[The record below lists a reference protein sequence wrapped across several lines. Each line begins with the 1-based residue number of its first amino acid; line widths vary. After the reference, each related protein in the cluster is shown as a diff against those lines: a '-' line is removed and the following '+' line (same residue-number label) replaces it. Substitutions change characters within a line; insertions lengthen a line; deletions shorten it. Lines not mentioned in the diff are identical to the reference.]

1 MCIEFLTCWCFSS
14 QNSHCCIFFDNQ
26 KSIRYIQLLDWIE
39 FTLTI
44 VGIYLYFTFSE
55 QWLIPILFTSV
66 GHLLPSSIR
75 IVGSLLWWIGCCKLT
90 SLKQF
95 YKTRFL
101 ANFFQICLIC
111 AQMALTVL
119 IFNNKISFL
128 ASGADWAVDD
138 NYDRLS
144 YGLCVFC
151 RPSECQTEFDEY
163 LLHKSDLQKQKED
176 LNLSSVLK
184 WPNLTNF
191 TSVNEYAH
199 AGVSKH

>member
-1 MCIEFLTCWCFSS
+1 
-14 QNSHCCIFFDNQ
+14 
-26 KSIRYIQLLDWIE
+26 
-39 FTLTI
+39 
-44 VGIYLYFTFSE
+44 
-55 QWLIPILFTSV
+55 
-66 GHLLPSSIR
+66 
-75 IVGSLLWWIGCCKLT
+75 
-90 SLKQF
+90 
-95 YKTRFL
+95 
-101 ANFFQICLIC
+101 
-111 AQMALTVL
+111 MALTVL

-199 AGVSKH
+199 AGVSKDQCLVTSFLVLIPFVYLILWQVHFIGVVRNVYKTNKVNDE